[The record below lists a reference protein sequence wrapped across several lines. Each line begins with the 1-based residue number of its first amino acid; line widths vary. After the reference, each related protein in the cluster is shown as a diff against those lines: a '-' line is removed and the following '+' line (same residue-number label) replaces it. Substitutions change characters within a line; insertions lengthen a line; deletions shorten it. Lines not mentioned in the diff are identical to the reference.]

1 MVNTKIDDRFF
12 GLGKIHGIDRGQ
24 RMSRRDEGRCLEV
37 LQLIHSPG
45 GVDWTGSV
53 KHCNV

>member
-1 MVNTKIDDRFF
+1 VVNTKIDDRFF